1 MKKNHAIQ
9 NQDRRSFLRK
19 TAAAGTGVAAA
30 SLAGTEVLAASS
42 ETAPEAP
49 AKKGYQLSEHVL
61 KYYKSATI

>member
-30 SLAGTEVLAASS
+30 SLAGTEALAASS

-49 AKKGYQLSEHVL
+49 EKKGYQLSEHVL